1 MESFRNFLGDF
12 QKQKVEL
19 QISWNG
25 GSTRGTVVRSCED
38 CILVASVGTEAG
50 YVHVIPLENITS
62 VRVDSPNQAKALIG
76 SAETEMPVRE
86 RLNLRDDAPRTIT
99 IKPLNQR

>member
-12 QKQKVEL
+12 QRQKTEL

-25 GSTRGTVVRSCED
+25 GSTRGTIVRSCED
-38 CILVASVGTEAG
+38 CIVVASVGSESG

-62 VRVDSPNQAKALIG
+62 VRVDSPDQARALIESEKAG
-76 SAETEMPVRE
+76 ISPPE
-86 RLNLRDDAPRTIT
+86 RLNLRDDASRPIT